1 MIMRFSKTI
10 TNEPENL
17 EWPIWVQAFEEY
29 LAESTEAKKE
39 DTQSTKLSIFRLFPL
54 AEER

>member
-1 MIMRFSKTI
+1 MKIRFSKAA
-10 TNEPENL
+10 TNEPKNP
-17 EWPIWVQAFEEY
+17 EWSVWAQAFEEY

-39 DTQSTKLSIFRLFPL
+39 DTQFDRLSIFWLLPL

>member
-1 MIMRFSKTI
+1 MIMRFSKAV
-10 TNEPENL
+10 TNEPDNL

-29 LAESTEAKKE
+29 LTVSTEAKKE
-39 DTQSTKLSIFRLFPL
+39 DTQSSKLSIFWLLPL

>member
-1 MIMRFSKTI
+1 MIMRFSTAV
-10 TNEPENL
+10 TNESDNL

-39 DTQSTKLSIFRLFPL
+39 DTQSTKLSIFWLFPL
-54 AEER
+54 HEER